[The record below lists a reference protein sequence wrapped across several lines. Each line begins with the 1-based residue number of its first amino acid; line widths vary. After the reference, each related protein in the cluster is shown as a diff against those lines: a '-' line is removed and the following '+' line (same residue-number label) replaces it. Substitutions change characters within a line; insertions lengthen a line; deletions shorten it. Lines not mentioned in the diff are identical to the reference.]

1 MEPKLAV
8 DPQSPILV
16 NSNLSYNYD
25 LGMANINI
33 DALEINIDLGGADP
47 FLSFDKDT
55 LTFSM
60 KEGNGAEG
68 IYRVNLELIYES
80 DLG

>member
-1 MEPKLAV
+1 
-8 DPQSPILV
+8 
-16 NSNLSYNYD
+16 
-25 LGMANINI
+25 MANINI